1 MFPENIPNLSSNR
14 EFELGIELLSGSVSI
29 SIPHYRITSIE
40 LNGKKRKRKE
50 RIIINLANDGSLLD
64 GDWLY
69 YALMMRRL

>member
-1 MFPENIPNLSSNR
+1 MFLENIPNLSSNR

-29 SIPHYRITSIE
+29 SIPHYKITPIE
-40 LNGKKRKRKE
+40 LNGLKKKK